1 MKEQSVLTVQVAGK
15 GETKAAA
22 FAAALSQV
30 QPAVMKSTGCVLLR
44 IEPQEV
50 NVIQAEEKRITEKF
64 LFFFLPREKKS
75 YSVVLDITV
84 GIIMI
89 DTEKVPFTRS

>member
-1 MKEQSVLTVQVAGK
+1 MKQQSVLTVQVAGK
-15 GETKAAA
+15 GETKNGA

-30 QPAVMKSTGCVLLR
+30 QSVVMKSTGYVLLR
-44 IEPQEV
+44 IEPEEV
-50 NVIQAEEKRITEKF
+50 KIIKAEEQRTTEKF

-84 GIIMI
+84 SITMI
-89 DTEKVPFTRS
+89 DTEKVPFTLR